1 MEKNLGFRGWFYFRT
16 GWATY
21 FAFVVSAVN
30 ALTVTFFL
38 AIENYP
44 SLSAIFPTFGH
55 YIVIVVGV
63 GVPILVLVGYIHFKR
78 SKSFRAEADVLIETN
93 PHIRRI
99 LQNTEVLLP
108 SYLKLTELMIKLMI
122 MAAVYEFMFMHK
134 TPIKVIIGE
143 YLKVSDF
150 FVGESQKSFLN
161 AILDKAS
168 KISRVIDN

>member
-21 FAFVVSAVN
+21 FAFIVAAIN

-38 AIENYP
+38 AIESYP
-44 SLSAIFPTFGH
+44 SLSVIFPTFFH
-55 YIVIVVGV
+55 YIVIVVGI
-63 GVPILVLVGYIHFKR
+63 GVPILVLVGYVHFKK

-108 SYLKLTELMIKLMI
+108 SYLKLTEIIVKLSENKKLTDEELKEVSKLQNQLSNHI
-122 MAAVYEFMFMHK
+122 DKREV
-134 TPIKVIIGE
+134 PI
-143 YLKVSDF
+143 D
-150 FVGESQKSFLN
+150 
-161 AILDKAS
+161 
-168 KISRVIDN
+168 

>member
-1 MEKNLGFRGWFYFRT
+1 MAKNLGFRGWFYFRM

-21 FAFVVSAVN
+21 FAFIVAAIN

-44 SLSAIFPTFGH
+44 SLSVIFPTFFH
-55 YIVIVVGV
+55 YIVIVVGI
-63 GVPILVLVGYIHFKR
+63 GVPILVLVGYVHFKK

-108 SYLKLTELMIKLMI
+108 SYLKLTEIIVKLSENKKLTDEELKEVSKLQNQLSNHI
-122 MAAVYEFMFMHK
+122 DKRVV
-134 TPIKVIIGE
+134 PI
-143 YLKVSDF
+143 D
-150 FVGESQKSFLN
+150 
-161 AILDKAS
+161 
-168 KISRVIDN
+168 

>member
-21 FAFVVSAVN
+21 FAFIVAAIN

-38 AIENYP
+38 AIESYP
-44 SLSAIFPTFGH
+44 SLSMIFPTFFH
-55 YIVIVVGV
+55 YIVIVVGI
-63 GVPILVLVGYIHFKR
+63 GVPILVLVGYVHFKR

-108 SYLKLTELMIKLMI
+108 SYLKLTEIIVKLSENKKLTDEELKEVSKLQNQLSNHI
-122 MAAVYEFMFMHK
+122 DKREV
-134 TPIKVIIGE
+134 PI
-143 YLKVSDF
+143 D
-150 FVGESQKSFLN
+150 
-161 AILDKAS
+161 
-168 KISRVIDN
+168 